1 MKDRI
6 FENSLSIIRKYL
18 NEDVP
23 SAPTNSLSSRAIAGT
38 PEAGDLPPVD
48 LRNRR
53 YRKLPGPF
61 RDLFRRT
68 RRVKPKH
75 NS

>member
-18 NEDVP
+18 NEE
-23 SAPTNSLSSRAIAGT
+23 APTNSLSSGKIAGT

-48 LRNRR
+48 LRNRK
-53 YRKLPGPF
+53 YKNLPGPF

-68 RRVKPKH
+68 HRVKPKQH
-75 NS
+75 S

>member
-18 NEDVP
+18 NEEA
-23 SAPTNSLSSRAIAGT
+23 STNSLSSGKMAGT

-48 LRNRR
+48 LRQ
-53 YRKLPGPF
+53 RKYKNLPGPF

-68 RRVKPKH
+68 LSVKPKQH
-75 NS
+75 S